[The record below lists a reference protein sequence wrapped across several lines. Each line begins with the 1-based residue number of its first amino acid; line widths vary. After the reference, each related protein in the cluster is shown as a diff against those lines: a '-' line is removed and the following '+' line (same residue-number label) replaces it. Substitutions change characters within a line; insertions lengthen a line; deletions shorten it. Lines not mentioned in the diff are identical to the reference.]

1 VGESMRE
8 PRFYRHWI
16 RDSGLISFDVPVEQT
31 DLYIRSQRN
40 LKKKALNSVLKHRG
54 SIEAYIGH
62 NPIFLTTLEAYQAES
77 EAPAIVK
84 EMASASQLAGVGP
97 MAAVAGAIAEA
108 VGRDL
113 LAFSP
118 EIIVENGG
126 DIFMKISERRL
137 VGIYAGQ
144 SSFANKIALE
154 IMPGETPLGI
164 GTSSGTVGHS
174 LSLGRADAVIGLS
187 SSAALADAAATAIGN
202 IVKTA
207 DDIPKA
213 IEQAQR
219 IEGLCGVVIIVG
231 NQMGIWGRVKIVP
244 LS

>member
-1 VGESMRE
+1 MHR

-16 RDSGLISFDVPVEQT
+16 KDRGLISFNVVVEQT

-40 LKKKALNSVLKHRG
+40 LKDKALNSVLKHRG
-54 SIEAYIGH
+54 SLEAYIGRH
-62 NPIFLTTLEAYQAES
+62 PIFLTTLDAYQAEAES
-77 EAPAIVK
+77 PAIVK
-84 EMASASQLAGVGP
+84 EMARVSQLTGVGP

-113 LAFSP
+113 LAYSP

-126 DIFMKISERRL
+126 DIFLKISSKRL

-144 SSFANKIALE
+144 SPFTKKIALE

-174 LSLGRADAVIGLS
+174 LSLGVADAVIVLS
-187 SSAALADAAATAIGN
+187 SSAALADAAATALGN
-202 IVKTA
+202 MVKAA
-207 DDIPKA
+207 DDIPRV
-213 IEQAQR
+213 IEEAQS
-219 IEGLCGVVIIVG
+219 IEGLDGMVTIIGDKMSV
-231 NQMGIWGRVKIVP
+231 WGKIRIVP
-244 LS
+244 LG

>member
-1 VGESMRE
+1 MHE

-16 RDSGLISFDVPVEQT
+16 KDSGLISFNVVVAQT

-40 LKKKALNSVLKHRG
+40 VKDKALDSVLKHRG
-54 SIEAYIGH
+54 SLEAYIKSH
-62 NPIFLTTLEAYQAES
+62 PLFLTTLDTYQAES

-84 EMASASQLAGVGP
+84 EMARVSQLTGVGP

-126 DIFMKISERRL
+126 DIFLKTSKKRL
-137 VGIYAGQ
+137 VGIYAGR
-144 SSFANKIALE
+144 SSFTKKIALE
-154 IMPGETPLGI
+154 IVPEETPLGI

-174 LSLGRADAVIGLS
+174 LSLGSADAVIALS
-187 SSAALADAAATAIGN
+187 SSAALADAAATALGN
-202 IVKTA
+202 MVRHA
-207 DDIPKA
+207 DDIPRA
-213 IEQAQR
+213 IEKAR
-219 IEGLCGVVIIVG
+219 SIEGLRGVVIIVG
-231 NQMGIWGRVKIVP
+231 DKMGVWGRVRIVP
-244 LS
+244 LG

>member
-1 VGESMRE
+1 MRE
-8 PRFYRHWI
+8 ARFYRHWI
-16 RDSGLISFDVPVEQT
+16 KDAGLISFNVAVEQT
-31 DLYIRSQRN
+31 DLYIRSRRN
-40 LKKKALNSVLKHRG
+40 LKNKALDSVRKHRG
-54 SIEAYIGH
+54 SLEAYIGRH
-62 NPIFLTTLEAYQAES
+62 PLFLTTLDPYQAGA

-84 EMASASQLAGVGP
+84 EMARVSRLAGVGP

-113 LAFSP
+113 LASTP
-118 EIIVENGG
+118 EVILENGG
-126 DIFMKISERRL
+126 DIFLKITEKRL

-144 SSFANKIALE
+144 SSFTKKIALE
-154 IMPGETPLGI
+154 IMPMETPLGI

-174 LSLGRADAVIGLS
+174 LSLGSADAVIGLS

-202 IVKTA
+202 MVKGA

-213 IEQAQR
+213 IEQAQT
-219 IEGLCGVVIIVG
+219 IKGLNGVVIIIG
-231 NQMGIWGRVKIVP
+231 DQMGVWGRVKIVS

>member
-1 VGESMRE
+1 MYE

-16 RDSGLISFDVPVEQT
+16 KDRGLISFNVVVEQT

-40 LKKKALNSVLKHRG
+40 LKDKALNSVRKHRG
-54 SIEAYIGH
+54 SLETYIGH
-62 NPIFLTTLEAYQAES
+62 HPIFLTTLDAYQAEA

-84 EMASASQLAGVGP
+84 EMARVSQLTGVGP

-113 LAFSP
+113 LAYSP

-126 DIFMKISERRL
+126 DIFLKISSKRL

-144 SSFANKIALE
+144 SPFTKKIALE
-154 IMPGETPLGI
+154 IIPGETPLGI

-174 LSLGRADAVIGLS
+174 LSLGIADAVIALS
-187 SSAALADAAATAIGN
+187 SSAALADAAATALGN
-202 IVKTA
+202 MVKAA
-207 DDIPKA
+207 DDIPKV
-213 IEQAQR
+213 IEEAQS
-219 IEGLCGVVIIVG
+219 IEGLDSVVTIIGDKMSV
-231 NQMGIWGRVKIVP
+231 WGKIRIVP

>member
-1 VGESMRE
+1 MHE

-16 RDSGLISFDVPVEQT
+16 KDSGLISFNIVLEQT
-31 DLYIRSQRN
+31 DLYIRSRRN
-40 LKKKALNSVLKHRG
+40 LKDKALNSVLKHRG
-54 SIEAYIGH
+54 SLEAYIGRH
-62 NPIFLTTLEAYQAES
+62 PLFLTTLDSYEAEV
-77 EAPAIVK
+77 EAPAIVR
-84 EMASASQLAGVGP
+84 EMARVSQLAGVGP

-126 DIFMKISERRL
+126 DIFLKISKKRL

-144 SSFANKIALE
+144 SAFTKKIALE
-154 IMPGETPLGI
+154 ITPGETPLGI

-174 LSLGRADAVIGLS
+174 LSLGSADAVIALS
-187 SSAALADAAATAIGN
+187 SSAALADAAATALGN
-202 IVKTA
+202 IVKVA
-207 DDIPKA
+207 DDIPEA
-213 IEQAQR
+213 IERAQI
-219 IEGLCGVVIIVG
+219 IEGLRGVVIIVG
-231 NQMGIWGRVKIVP
+231 DQMSVWGMVKIVS

>member
-1 VGESMRE
+1 MHR

-16 RDSGLISFDVPVEQT
+16 KDSGLISFNVVVEQT

-40 LKKKALNSVLKHRG
+40 LKDKALNSVLKHRG
-54 SIEAYIGH
+54 SLEAYIGRH
-62 NPIFLTTLEAYQAES
+62 PLFLTTLDAYQAEA

-84 EMASASQLAGVGP
+84 EMARVSQLTGVGP

-126 DIFMKISERRL
+126 DIFLKISRKRL

-144 SSFANKIALE
+144 SPFTKKIALE
-154 IMPGETPLGI
+154 ILPGETPLGI
-164 GTSSGTVGHS
+164 STSSGTIGHS
-174 LSLGRADAVIGLS
+174 LSLGSADAVIVLS
-187 SSAALADAAATAIGN
+187 SSAALADAAATALGN
-202 IVKTA
+202 IVKTV
-207 DDIPKA
+207 DDIPKV
-213 IEQAQR
+213 IEEAQS
-219 IEGLCGVVIIVG
+219 IEGLGGVVAIIGDKMSV
-231 NQMGIWGRVKIVP
+231 WGKMRIVP
-244 LS
+244 LG